1 MRRFAP
7 QAIFCLLSTAYCLL
21 PTAYCHGQEIKTL
34 PKWTCIVYLAGDN
47 FLDWFTQQNLEELRE
62 GHGTASYDVRTV
74 VLVDKLDKGGH
85 LYEVRNGY
93 LLELPV
99 EDIDPSWRGKELN
112 TGAPQTL
119 ITFATW

>member
-47 FLDWFTQQNLEELRE
+47 FLDWFTQQNLEELKEAGR
-62 GHGTASYDVRTV
+62 S
-74 VLVDKLDKGGH
+74 VLQ
-85 LYEVRNGY
+85 Y
-93 LLELPV
+93 
-99 EDIDPSWRGKELN
+99 
-112 TGAPQTL
+112 APT
-119 ITFATW
+119 